1 MSSNHLLQSPVFDKS
16 TALDVVFGFLHLAQR
31 RGAFSFPES
40 AKIYNCIQQF
50 SDFFEPPPKEDTQED
65 NKKENE
71 ELGEFDDDD
80 DEKDTE
86 QDD

>member
-1 MSSNHLLQSPVFDKS
+1 MSSNNLLRAPVVDKS
-16 TALDVVFGFLHLAQR
+16 TSLDVIFGFLHLAQR

-50 SDFFEPPPKEDTQED
+50 NDFFEPPPEEE
-65 NKKENE
+65 KKEEEE

-80 DEKDTE
+80 KVEKD
-86 QDD
+86 D